1 MNTDTGVIRELAED
15 EKPNPE
21 EVLFAKNQ
29 QVCIGRACFKIV
41 DVDSS
46 ENQILLEGIPRW
58 MMTKNR
64 HQRRKEASELRRK
77 MRAGS
82 KDTDNVDDKPDPIPD
97 RRERRRMWAEIRRKA
112 KKARV
117 ADAQEAE

>member
-1 MNTDTGVIRELAED
+1 MNTDTGVIRELAEN
-15 EKPNPE
+15 EKPEPE

-29 QVCIGRACFKIV
+29 QVRIGRACFKIV
-41 DVDSS
+41 DVDAS

-82 KDTDNVDDKPDPIPD
+82 KDTDNVDDKPDAIPD
-97 RRERRRMWAEIRRKA
+97 RRERRKLWREMRKKA
-112 KKARV
+112 KRGKV
-117 ADAQEAE
+117 VG